1 FEAFAAGADGG
12 LASIG
17 GGQFEGI
24 GTAPRLHATAAGR
37 AIARRAKLRCCAR
50 TGAECNEPS
59 TGNG

>member
-1 FEAFAAGADGG
+1 LSFLQVVAVHQA
-12 LASIG
+12 LSI
-17 GGQFEGI
+17 
-24 GTAPRLHATAAGR
+24 AGR